1 MTALQGSPVSRRD
14 HTPENEQVSA
24 PPRSEHRRWAG
35 WSLLAYLVPLSALVL
50 SARLGDQ
57 GIPQAADSLLQWF
70 SETRWLSEIRFGHLE
85 AAANVLLFVPIGFL
99 FSGLWGRRTRTRSR
113 SRSRPLGIPRSG
125 LPDVV
130 VWFLAVLLSAGIEL
144 AQMFLLAERSGT
156 FRDLLCNATGALA
169 GVLTFRLVQMA
180 RSRASRR
187 NTP

>member
-1 MTALQGSPVSRRD
+1 MTALQDSPVSRRD
-14 HTPENEQVSA
+14 VTPENEQASA

-35 WSLLAYLVPLSALVL
+35 WGLLAYLVPLAALVL
-50 SARLGDQ
+50 SVRLGDQ

-70 SETRWLSEIRFGHLE
+70 SETRWFSEIRFGHLE

-113 SRSRPLGIPRSG
+113 SRTLRTRRSG
-125 LPDVV
+125 LPDFV
-130 VWFLAVLLSAGIEL
+130 VWMLAVLLSAGIEL

-169 GVLTFRLVQMA
+169 GVLTFRIVQMA

>member
-1 MTALQGSPVSRRD
+1 MTALQGSPLSRRD
-14 HTPENEQVSA
+14 ITPENEQVSA

-57 GIPQAADSLLQWF
+57 GIPQAADALLQWF

-99 FSGLWGRRTRTRSR
+99 FAGLWGRSTRTGTRALR
-113 SRSRPLGIPRSG
+113 IPRSG

-130 VWFLAVLLSAGIEL
+130 VWLLAVLLSAGIEL

-169 GVLTFRLVQMA
+169 GVLAFRLVQMA